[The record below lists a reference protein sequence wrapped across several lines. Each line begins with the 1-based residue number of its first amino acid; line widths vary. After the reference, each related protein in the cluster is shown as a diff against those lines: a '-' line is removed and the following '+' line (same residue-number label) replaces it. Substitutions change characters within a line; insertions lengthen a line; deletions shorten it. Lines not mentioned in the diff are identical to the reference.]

1 MDKVLTIKNSS
12 ASNGK
17 GMNFCLDSVD
27 LKKKLFIIVQH
38 QIILNNLCYSSS
50 GLGAL

>member
-1 MDKVLTIKNSS
+1 MDKALTIKNTS

-27 LKKKLFIIVQH
+27 FKKTVH
-38 QIILNNLCYSSS
+38 YCANEIILNCLYHGSS
-50 GLGAL
+50 GPGAP

>member
-1 MDKVLTIKNSS
+1 MDKALTIKNTS
-12 ASNGK
+12 ASNRE

-27 LKKKLFIIVQH
+27 LKKPVH
-38 QIILNNLCYSSS
+38 YCANQIILNSLCHGSS